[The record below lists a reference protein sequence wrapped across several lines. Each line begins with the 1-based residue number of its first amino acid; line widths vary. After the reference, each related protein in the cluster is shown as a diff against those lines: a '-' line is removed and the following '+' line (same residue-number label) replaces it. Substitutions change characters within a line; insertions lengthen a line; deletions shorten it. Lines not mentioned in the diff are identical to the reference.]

1 MTASNGKWQSTLRS
15 GLARWC
21 TTVGSCSV
29 HGVHVERLRPSC
41 PLLLLSGATP
51 GPFYHS
57 HPHDPSQFDHLHFD
71 MASQV
76 RANLKTVRDILDAL
90 GDAELPFHLDGGC
103 IERSRRH
110 AQLLHWVSN
119 RGQGFAANARVTAD
133 ISRAACKELGMGLA
147 TTLATFET
155 SGNVSDRRFLIETFA
170 MFGLEGAELGQ
181 TAETVRV
188 DLVSQFDA
196 VDEES
201 SIYSVGGQ
209 RHFMP
214 YVPAYAVCGPADLA
228 LFSLSAAS
236 GERSAPRSGE
246 EQVHLAIDKLL
257 RVLSTLGATFDGVA
271 LLWNRVADLDAHEE
285 AVLMSR
291 ARRGLTR
298 PLAEAVLEVADA
310 DPNSHAPD
318 GTPLAIEYIVVAQVP
333 RRRAGSD

>member
-1 MTASNGKWQSTLRS
+1 MTASNGKWQSSLRS

-90 GDAELPFHLDGGC
+90 GENELPFHLDGGC

-196 VDEES
+196 VDE
-201 SIYSVGGQ
+201 
-209 RHFMP
+209 
-214 YVPAYAVCGPADLA
+214 ADLA

-333 RRRAGSD
+333 RRR